1 MDRTHSM
8 LSIRLAWRNLWRNK
22 RRTLITLIALAV
34 NTAMLITTFAL
45 MDGYIETATRYATDL
60 LSGEAQIH
68 AYEYLEDHSLYKTI
82 GNPDEIIA
90 KAKSHGINASP
101 RLYGFG
107 LLSVGNKSA
116 GVMFEGINP
125 ELDKQAFTLHEHIQG
140 DGQFVSNTADRGL
153 VLGKKLAKTLNAE
166 IGSEIV
172 AVVQAAD
179 GSLGTD
185 IYFVSGILKT
195 AGEKLDRSTAICHID
210 DFRELF
216 VMGNSVHEIA
226 LNSFRAVELDKIEEF
241 LGDTID
247 GLEYKTWR
255 QLNPSLS
262 EMLEMSD
269 VGMRIFA
276 AIFFIVAGLGVMN
289 TMLMATYDRIREFGI
304 LKAIGTSPIAI
315 IKDILIEAMM
325 MSVIAICFGF
335 VLGLV
340 FSYYFSIYGIDMSGV
355 GGDVTFAGIA
365 FDPIWKAVIHPASF
379 IEPMV
384 TMCVISILASI
395 YPAIVAARLKPVKAM
410 NHV

>member
-1 MDRTHSM
+1 M

-22 RRTLITLIALAV
+22 RRTLITLLALAV
-34 NTAMLITTFAL
+34 NTAVLISTFAL
-45 MDGYIETATRYATDL
+45 MDGYAENAARYATDL
-60 LSGEAQIH
+60 LTGEAQIH
-68 AYEYLEDHSLYKTI
+68 AFEYLEDHSLYKTI
-82 GNPDEIIA
+82 HNPDEIIA
-90 KAKSHGINASP
+90 KAKSYGINASP
-101 RLYGFG
+101 RVYGFG

-125 ELDKQAFTLHEHIQG
+125 ELDKQAFTLHEHMQG
-140 DGQFVSNTADRGL
+140 DGQFVSNKADKGI
-153 VLGKKLAKTLNAE
+153 VLGKKLAKTLNAK
-166 IGSEIV
+166 IDSEII

-185 IYFVSGILKT
+185 IYIVTGILKT

-216 VMGNSVHEIA
+216 VMENAVHEIA
-226 LNSFRAVELDKIEEF
+226 LNSFRGVELEEIKGL

-247 GLEYKTWR
+247 GLEFKTWR

-269 VGMRIFA
+269 VGMGIFA

-304 LKAIGTSPIAI
+304 LKALGTSPMAI
-315 IKDILIEAMM
+315 IRDILIEAMM
-325 MSVIAICFGF
+325 LSGFAICIGFIFG
-335 VLGLV
+335 LAG
-340 FSYYFSIYGIDMSGV
+340 SYYLSIYGIDMSGV

-365 FDPIWKAVIHPASF
+365 FDPIWKAVIHPESF

-384 TMCVISILASI
+384 MMCVISVLASI
-395 YPAIVAARLKPVKAM
+395 YPAVIAARLKPVEAM